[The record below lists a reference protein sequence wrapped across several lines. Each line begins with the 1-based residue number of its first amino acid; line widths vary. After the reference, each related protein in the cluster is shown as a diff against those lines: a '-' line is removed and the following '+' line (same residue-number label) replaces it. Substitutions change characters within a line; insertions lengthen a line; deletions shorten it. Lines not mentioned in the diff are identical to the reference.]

1 MHPNSLQDYI
11 IENTNISG
19 KMVKAQVQSGA
30 TAQEAMQPSRAETV
44 CFVRTRILRSK
55 LSTFIGKE
63 PWPTIQE
70 SLLKIMWKLLCA
82 GRAIKSVIKSALVSC
97 HKIRSGCAQP
107 ARPSARR
114 PDLSRHP
121 ALFRHPELASCTA
134 LVCPGTHSQRKEGP
148 VT

>member
-11 IENTNISG
+11 IEKTNISG

-70 SLLKIMWKLLCA
+70 SLLKIMWQLLCA
-82 GRAIKSVIKSALVSC
+82 GRASNQIAAPMARSSTEAAP
-97 HKIRSGCAQP
+97 HTKIP
-107 ARPSARR
+107 
-114 PDLSRHP
+114 HP
-121 ALFRHPELASCTA
+121 NYQIIFYISNY
-134 LVCPGTHSQRKEGP
+134 
-148 VT
+148 